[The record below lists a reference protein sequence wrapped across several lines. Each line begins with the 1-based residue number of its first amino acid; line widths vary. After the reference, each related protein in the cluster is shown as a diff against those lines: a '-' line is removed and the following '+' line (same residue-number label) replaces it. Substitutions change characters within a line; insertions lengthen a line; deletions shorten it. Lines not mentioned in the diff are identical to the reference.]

1 MSHFCAFFFYVDCG
15 FAIYCVYY
23 GEVYLLYPKSLQY
36 FYYEMMLAFANGLF
50 GIRDDIVD
58 FGLCGLLHIWI
69 SLVMVCMKGT
79 TDTFRTH
86 EMLSTG

>member
-1 MSHFCAFFFYVDCG
+1 
-15 FAIYCVYY
+15 
-23 GEVYLLYPKSLQY
+23 
-36 FYYEMMLAFANGLF
+36 MMLAFANGLF